1 VTKTK
6 KVYISVALAVVCLF
20 GLSLLL
26 IAGRGTVVAA
36 SPVFSPNQELP
47 LPLLAPV
54 GGPNGPVS
62 FVVRGLEPSN
72 RTDSQGTIYVSSIR
86 GVPGGVDLHRWSP
99 LQDGPPNNDGT
110 LPFVYLGQPDGCG
123 ILADG
128 CDLLGVAEGGGD
140 VDIAVN
146 HATGAAVPNLP
157 LTSLTLVP
165 GITSTHSTDRGTTF
179 AQPNPIGSAIPGDDR
194 QWLDADAPL
203 GNGPPGIHDQ
213 TVYLSF
219 HDAATFNID
228 VLRSTD
234 GGQTYV
240 AGAGEAIDPDTF
252 PKAGSVAPTGTANLL
267 GQIAVDKSSCSS
279 AGNLYQ
285 VFVAPASAAE
295 NAQGLPMR
303 SVYVGVSKD
312 AKLMNPTYTFT
323 DTTVYT
329 AVPGTNNAQ
338 IFPAFAVDAK
348 GNTFAVWS
356 DNSNIWMSSSTAQG
370 RVWTAPVR
378 VNAGATVGKANLFP
392 AVAADAFGHVVVVWF
407 GSDRAGSSND
417 AAVMAPC
424 DGSTTCM
431 QQWANWNVYAA
442 ETVKGTKVT
451 PAFTQYT
458 ASDHVIHRGTVSS
471 GGLGGSANRDLGD
484 YFQVSLD
491 PQRRPNIAFSDDHKV
506 HPNCATIGSGAC
518 GPDDPNTTRLIR
530 ANFTRKLK
538 TASGIV
544 TSGAC
549 ATN

>member
-1 VTKTK
+1 MTK
-6 KVYISVALAVVCLF
+6 KVYISVALAGVFLL
-20 GLSLLL
+20 GLSVLL
-26 IAGRGTVVAA
+26 IAGRSTVVAA

-47 LPLLAPV
+47 LPLLAPI
-54 GGPNGPVS
+54 GGPNGPVA
-62 FVVRGLEPSN
+62 FIVRGLEPSN
-72 RTDSQGTIYVSSIR
+72 RTDAQGTIYVTTIR
-86 GVPGGVDLHRWSP
+86 GVPGGVDLHRWSRF
-99 LQDGPPNNDGT
+99 QDGPPNRDGT

-128 CDLLGVAEGGGD
+128 CALLGVAEGGGD
-140 VDIAVN
+140 VDIAIN
-146 HATGAAVPNLP
+146 HASAGAVPNLP
-157 LTSLTLVP
+157 LVSLTLVP
-165 GITSTHSTDRGTTF
+165 GITATHSTDRGTTF
-179 AQPNPIGSAIPGDDR
+179 AQPNPIASAIPGDDR

-203 GNGPPGIHDQ
+203 SSGPPGIHDQ

-219 HDAATFNID
+219 HDVATFNID

-240 AGAGEAIDPDTF
+240 AGTGEAIDADTF
-252 PKAGSVAPTGTANLL
+252 PKAGSVSPTGTANLL
-267 GQIAVDKSSCSS
+267 GQIAVDKGSCNS

-285 VFVAPASAAE
+285 IFIAPASAAE

-312 AKLMNPTYTFT
+312 AKLMNPAYTFT

-338 IFPAFAVDAK
+338 IFPALAVDQK

-378 VNAGATVGKANLFP
+378 VNSGATVGKANLFP

-407 GSDRAGSSND
+407 GSDRVGNSND

-431 QQWANWNVYAA
+431 QGWANWNVYMA
-442 ETVKGTKVT
+442 ETMKGTKAS
-451 PAFTQYT
+451 PSFTQYT

-506 HPNCATIGSGAC
+506 HPDCANISSGAC
-518 GPDDPNTTRLIR
+518 GPYDANTTRLIR

-538 TASGIV
+538 TTSGIV
-544 TSGAC
+544 TNGAC
-549 ATN
+549 ATQ

>member
-1 VTKTK
+1 MRNKLH
-6 KVYISVALAVVCLF
+6 ICAALAVVFLF
-20 GLSLLL
+20 GLSVLL
-26 IAGRGTVVAA
+26 ISGRSTVVAA

-47 LPLLAPV
+47 LPLLAPI

-72 RTDSQGTIYVSSIR
+72 RTDAQGTIYVSSIR

-99 LQDGPPNNDGT
+99 LQDGPPNSDGT

-123 ILADG
+123 VLANG
-128 CDLLGVAEGGGD
+128 CELLGVAEGGGD

-146 HATGAAVPNLP
+146 HASNGAVPNLP

-179 AQPNPIGSAIPGDDR
+179 AQPNPIASAIPGDDR
-194 QWLDADAPL
+194 QWLDADAQL
-203 GNGPPGIHDQ
+203 NSGAPGIHDQ

-234 GGQTYV
+234 GGETYV
-240 AGAGEAIDPDTF
+240 AGAGEAIDADTF
-252 PKAGSVAPTGTANLL
+252 PKAGSVSPAGTANLL

-312 AKLMNPTYTFT
+312 AKLMTPAFTFT
-323 DTTVYT
+323 DSTVYT

-338 IFPAFAVDAK
+338 IFPALAVDQK

-378 VNAGATVGKANLFP
+378 VNSGATVGKANVFP
-392 AVAADAFGHVVVVWF
+392 AVAADGFGHLVVVWF
-407 GSDRAGSSND
+407 GSDRAGNSND
-417 AAVMAPC
+417 ATVMAPC

-431 QQWANWNVYAA
+431 QGWANWNVYAA
-442 ETVKGTKVT
+442 ETVKGTKAS
-451 PAFTQYT
+451 PSFTQYT

-491 PQRRPNIAFSDDHKV
+491 PQHRPDIAFSDDHKV
-506 HPNCATIGSGAC
+506 HPDCATIGSGAC

-538 TASGIV
+538 AASGIV
-544 TSGAC
+544 TNGAC
-549 ATN
+549 ATQ